1 MVGGLTVNRSAGSWL
16 AFLPL
21 VPSVAYSAWRFIQTQ
36 GSTSLFKPDP
46 AQQFDDTTIFNEM
59 PLRKRELFVKLTVRN
74 GCSPQP

>member
-1 MVGGLTVNRSAGSWL
+1 
-16 AFLPL
+16 
-21 VPSVAYSAWRFIQTQ
+21 VAYSAWRFIQTQ